1 MVKSGHCL
9 QQMQRKEGQQNSQ
22 AAGMETEK
30 DPLGAISMAGGSVGG
45 PGARCRQL
53 TQGMG

>member
-9 QQMQRKEGQQNSQ
+9 QQMQRKERQQNSQ

-30 DPLGAISMAGGSVGG
+30 DPLGEQAS
-45 PGARCRQL
+45 ARNL
-53 TQGMG
+53 FHS